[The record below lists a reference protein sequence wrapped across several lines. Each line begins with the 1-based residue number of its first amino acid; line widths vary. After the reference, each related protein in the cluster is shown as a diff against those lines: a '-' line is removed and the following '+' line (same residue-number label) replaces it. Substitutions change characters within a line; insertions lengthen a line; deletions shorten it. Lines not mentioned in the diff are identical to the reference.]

1 MPVDFFTRNF
11 APGPVF
17 GWICLAAALLI
28 PWLFYNERKN
38 RAGTPVRFSSNT
50 LLREVGRSWVLR
62 MRWLP
67 ALVRSLAIVAIIVAL
82 ARPQSSGA
90 YSDAREGIAVQMV
103 LDISGSM
110 AEQDFLLDGQW
121 VRRLD
126 AVKRVFKEFVLGGD
140 ELSGR
145 ENDLIGMS
153 TFAMFAETPCPLTLD
168 HGTLAS
174 ILEETEIPG
183 FVNGRQIRKDRE
195 ADFTALGDAIVLA
208 TDDLRRAGEQAVAGV
223 PGAEAA
229 KSRVMI
235 LLTDG
240 EDNPPRFRDV
250 NEPPD
255 PIEVARVAA
264 RLGIKIY
271 TIGAVGDTRRNRG
284 FLPRMGVQVDERALK
299 EIADIT
305 GGKYF
310 RATDT
315 DSLVTIYEEIDTLE
329 KRSTGERM
337 YRDNIYAARVAMIVA
352 LSLLVF
358 EVLLVNTRFRQVP

>member
-1 MPVDFFTRNF
+1 MVNELLSRQF

-17 GWICLAAALLI
+17 GWVCLAAILLI
-28 PWLFYNERKN
+28 PWVWINLLRN
-38 RAGTPVRFSSNT
+38 RANVAVRFSSSS
-50 LLREVGRSWVLR
+50 LLRELGTSWVQRL
-62 MRWLP
+62 RWLP
-67 ALVRSLAIVAIIVAL
+67 AFIRSLAIVAIIVAL
-82 ARPQSSGA
+82 ARPQSAGA
-90 YSDAREGIAVQMV
+90 YRDTREGIAIQMV

-110 AEQDFLLDGQW
+110 AQDDFLIDGQW

-126 AVKRVFKEFVLGGD
+126 AVKRVFRDFVLGG
-140 ELSGR
+140 EGLPGR

-153 TFAMFAETPCPLTLD
+153 TFAMFAENPCPLTLD

-174 ILEETEIPG
+174 ILKETEIPG
-183 FVNGRQIRKDRE
+183 WVNGRQVREDQE
-195 ADFTALGDAIVLA
+195 ADYTGLGDAIVLA
-208 TDDLRRAGEQAVAGV
+208 SDNLRRAGEQALAGV

-240 EDNPPRFRDV
+240 KDNPPPFRDV
-250 NEPPD
+250 ASAPD
-255 PIEVARVAA
+255 PIEAAKVAA
-264 RLGIKIY
+264 RLGVKIY
-271 TIGAVGDTRRNRG
+271 TIGAVGDQRRQGGFFGRRG
-284 FLPRMGVQVDERALK
+284 MQVDERALK
-299 EIADIT
+299 EIAQTT

-315 DSLVTIYEEIDTLE
+315 DSLITIYEEIDSLE
-329 KRSTGERM
+329 KRSTGERS

-352 LSLLVF
+352 LSLVLF